1 MSIPRNR
8 RALVAVLTLALVG
21 LVLASGALARGT
33 RNPAE
38 DLVARGEYLVK
49 IIGCNDCHTPWIMT
63 EHGPGPGM
71 TRMLSG
77 HPKDLVVTEQAP
89 LPADGPWGL
98 VGSASMTAW
107 SGPWGISYA
116 ANLTPDPNTGTGIWT
131 EDMFLRAIRTG
142 KHWGQSRPI
151 MPPMPWEVYRNMTD
165 EDLKAIWA
173 YLRTI
178 PPIENRVPDY
188 RPPGASGDE

>member
-1 MSIPRNR
+1 
-8 RALVAVLTLALVG
+8 
-21 LVLASGALARGT
+21 
-33 RNPAE
+33 
-38 DLVARGEYLVK
+38 
-49 IIGCNDCHTPWIMT
+49 
-63 EHGPGPGM
+63 
-71 TRMLSG
+71 
-77 HPKDLVVTEQAP
+77 
-89 LPADGPWGL
+89 
-98 VGSASMTAW
+98 MTAW
-107 SGPWGISYA
+107 SGPWGISDA